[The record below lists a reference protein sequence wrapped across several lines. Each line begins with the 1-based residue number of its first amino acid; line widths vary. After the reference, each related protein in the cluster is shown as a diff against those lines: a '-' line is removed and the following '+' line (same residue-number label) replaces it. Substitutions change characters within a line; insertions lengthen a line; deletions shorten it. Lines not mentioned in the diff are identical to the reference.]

1 MTKALDYFDPAKYFG
16 GNLISSLAQTKS
28 NFLIVSFSSDWR
40 FSPKRSKEIVNSLVA
55 AKKPVSYVNIE
66 SFQGHDGFLFPD
78 SRYVN
83 TIKTFLNSDV

>member
-1 MTKALDYFDPAKYFG
+1 MCIRD
-16 GNLISSLAQTKS
+16 
-28 NFLIVSFSSDWR
+28 
-40 FSPKRSKEIVNSLVA
+40 RSKEIVNSLVA

>member
-1 MTKALDYFDPAKYFG
+1 MTKALDYFDPAKYFK
-16 GNLISSLAQTKS
+16 GNLIASLEQTKA
-28 NFLIVSFSSDWR
+28 NFLIISFSSDWR

-78 SRYVN
+78 ERYVE
-83 TIKTFLNSDV
+83 TIKTFLEPDV